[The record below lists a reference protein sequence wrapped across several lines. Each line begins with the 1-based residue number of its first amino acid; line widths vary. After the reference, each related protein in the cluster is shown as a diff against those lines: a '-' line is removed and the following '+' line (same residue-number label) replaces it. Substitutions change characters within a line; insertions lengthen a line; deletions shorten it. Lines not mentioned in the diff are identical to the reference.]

1 METKP
6 IRVLFMDDEP
16 ASEIV
21 QVAVEWMETA
31 GFEVD
36 LVESMSLAVEAYY
49 ERFYDVFVLDID
61 MSRVADAEEGDG
73 VNVLKRFISLHN
85 ETRVIMFSGAGTTP
99 HWFAAA
105 NAHCHAYVHK
115 NEPESVKRLVS
126 LIQSGAEPAA
136 PARPERK
143 GFSQR
148 VLTCA
153 GGSIGA
159 EKLEAAVS
167 EALGLGWEVEN
178 VSSLEAANRR
188 LAETPEFAVVLVF
201 LDEFPIFPEEKA
213 LLAAI
218 LAHSPAPQVIVGGP
232 GEDAARDA
240 ILFVANH
247 HPFRMI
253 NTAEENWPAAL
264 AEALK
269 KAIAWH
275 GRREI
280 FPADADALRRLNIQL
295 PPEALEEW
303 EDYSEEMEELREAFD
318 EPDGDEDGEVAE

>member
-36 LVESMSLAVEAYY
+36 LVESMSLAIEAYY
-49 ERFYDVFVLDID
+49 EQFYDVFVLDID
-61 MSRVADAEEGDG
+61 MSHVADAEEGDG
-73 VNVLKRFISLHN
+73 VSVLKRFISLHN

-126 LIQSGAEPAA
+126 LIRSGAEPAA
-136 PARPERK
+136 PAKPARE
-143 GFSQR
+143 GFSRR
-148 VLTCA
+148 VLACA
-153 GGSIGA
+153 GPSIEK
-159 EKLEAAVS
+159 EKLKAAVS
-167 EALGLGWEVEN
+167 DAPGAGWEMETA
-178 VSSLEAANRR
+178 SSLEDLAAR
-188 LAETPEFAVVLVF
+188 LAETPEVAAVLVF
-201 LDEFPIFPEEKA
+201 LDEFPVFPEERA

-253 NTAEENWPAAL
+253 NTAEENWPEAL

-280 FPADADALRRLNIQL
+280 FPADPDALRRLNIQL
-295 PPEALEEW
+295 PPDALEEW
-303 EDYSEEMEELREAFD
+303 EDYDEEMEELREAFD
-318 EPDGDEDGEVAE
+318 EPDDDDGEVAE